1 MSIRLVHAIPRL
13 LILTALLML
22 TLLPAFTAPFTAQA
36 AIDFSVCEGTAP
48 LTDISKPCADLMSS
62 HPDPAVVQVPLD
74 KFSLGNY
81 SFWKV
86 DTEDAPVFDAPSGN
100 VIRTT
105 GPGFNF
111 VNVVNFGTVAD
122 WVQIE
127 GGAWMREGD
136 VRYVEASQFSGVQV
150 LDNLTN
156 TFAWSLGDIFTS
168 AYPGGPQDAENGRL
182 FFRFD
187 RMNIFAEAYDD
198 EGWRWYMVGPNQ
210 WIEQRL
216 VSKAL
221 KVERPEGVEGR
232 WVSVDLYEQALI
244 AYENDT
250 PVFATL
256 ISSGLPGTETNE
268 GLFNV
273 WAALP
278 KDRMSGAAGAPN
290 QWDLQSV
297 PWVMYFD
304 DSISMHGTYWHNN
317 FGYRRSRGCVN
328 LSISDASWLFDW
340 MTEGANGAVEEINT
354 PVYVYSSGDYL
365 SDGAATK

>member
-1 MSIRLVHAIPRL
+1 
-13 LILTALLML
+13 
-22 TLLPAFTAPFTAQA
+22 
-36 AIDFSVCEGTAP
+36 
-48 LTDISKPCADLMSS
+48 
-62 HPDPAVVQVPLD
+62 
-74 KFSLGNY
+74 
-81 SFWKV
+81 
-86 DTEDAPVFDAPSGN
+86 
-100 VIRTT
+100 
-105 GPGFNF
+105 
-111 VNVVNFGTVAD
+111 
-122 WVQIE
+122 
-127 GGAWMREGD
+127 MRAGD
-136 VRYVEASQFSGVQV
+136 VRYVPASQFTGVQV
-150 LDNLTN
+150 LDGLSN

-221 KVERPEGVEGR
+221 KVERPEGVNGR
-232 WVSVDLYEQALI
+232 WVSVDLYEQALV

-268 GLFNV
+268 GLFDI

-278 KDRMSGAAGAPN
+278 SDRMSGATGAPN

-304 DSISMHGTYWHNN
+304 DSISLHGTYWHNN

-328 LSISDASWLFDW
+328 LSISDARWLFEW
-340 MTEGANGAVEEINT
+340 MSEDTDGPENT
-354 PVYVYSSGDYL
+354 PVYVYSSGEYRQG
-365 SDGAATK
+365 GAATK